1 MVNDFAAAEAGE
13 AHAGIMNEESGIRNK
28 GYSSFF
34 IPDSSFSHGYAILPL
49 TMTKLTQDQV
59 RHIAR
64 LARLRLRE
72 DEVEKYANELTKI
85 LGFIEQLSEVDTK
98 NVEPTAQVTGMQNR
112 FRDDEMGGIGTSPDA
127 LLHVSPLPIVDH
139 QIVTPSAHG

>member
-1 MVNDFAAAEAGE
+1 
-13 AHAGIMNEESGIRNK
+13 
-28 GYSSFF
+28 
-34 IPDSSFSHGYAILPL
+34 
-49 TMTKLTQDQV
+49 MTKLTQDQV